1 MRDIVTLQIGG
12 AGNSIGDAV
21 SNCNGSEREGDVIP
35 KPKKSNP
42 TPAQLP

>member
-21 SNCNGSEREGDVIP
+21 SSGCNTMIKRE
-35 KPKKSNP
+35 
-42 TPAQLP
+42 T

>member
-21 SNCNGSEREGDVIP
+21 SISCNCKLKRE
-35 KPKKSNP
+35 
-42 TPAQLP
+42 T

>member
-21 SNCNGSEREGDVIP
+21 SSGWNTKKESESNLRE
-35 KPKKSNP
+35 S
-42 TPAQLP
+42 